1 MTETEGKCEHGR
13 NLVRTYCPCF
23 ILRIT
28 MDKLLASQKSALLAK
43 VLEELNS
50 GRINEDMFAWLCKLA
65 EQEMLPASS
74 AVVEQT
80 IKFAKKRISEELA

>member
-43 VLEELNS
+43 VMEILNS
-50 GRINEDMFAWLCKLA
+50 GDNTWACDCNDAGEIVGVIGLEWL
-65 EQEMLPASS
+65 
-74 AVVEQT
+74 
-80 IKFAKKRISEELA
+80 KKRIAEELK